1 MIPDWHL
8 LKGPKKLDK
17 FLAKLPIGT
26 VFKSLRS
33 VGAAFTSRG
42 HRGDVEI
49 FTLNSVPVLKIVT
62 ARNRAHADV
71 WFNVTV
77 QKLPMVLYSDAAC
90 AHVTKTQHDQAKP
103 ETKESVLEGL
113 RLAEGI

>member
-17 FLAKLPIGT
+17 LLAKFPVDT

-42 HRGDVEI
+42 HRGDVEV
-49 FTLNSVPVLKIVT
+49 FTINSVPVLKIVT

-71 WFNVTV
+71 WLNTILIKHPEVT
-77 QKLPMVLYSDAAC
+77 QSCLEYSR
-90 AHVTKTQHDQAKP
+90 KEIRQHDKAKP
-103 ETKESVLEGL
+103 ETKETFLEGL